1 MTKKN
6 KILLSCVFSTL
17 VFGVCLFLILIS
29 LTYKSVPVNYQHM
42 FEDLHSFLIFE
53 HSMCLA
59 TFIIM
64 ELALNFI
71 IWFEPKENDNNEQCN
86 KE

>member
-6 KILLSCVFSTL
+6 KILLSCIFSTL
-17 VFGVCLFLILIS
+17 VLGVCIFFILIS
-29 LTYKSVPVNYQHM
+29 LNYKSVPITYQHI

-53 HSMCLA
+53 HSMVLT
-59 TFIIM
+59 TFIIV
-64 ELALNFI
+64 ELALNI
-71 IWFEPKENDNNEQCN
+71 VIWFEPKEKDNNEQCS

>member
-6 KILLSCVFSTL
+6 KILLSCVFSTVAL
-17 VFGVCLFLILIS
+17 GVCIFFILIS

-53 HSMCLA
+53 HSMVLA
-59 TFIIM
+59 TLIIM
-64 ELALNFI
+64 ELALNII
-71 IWFEPKENDNNEQCN
+71 IWFEPKK
-86 KE
+86 KEEE